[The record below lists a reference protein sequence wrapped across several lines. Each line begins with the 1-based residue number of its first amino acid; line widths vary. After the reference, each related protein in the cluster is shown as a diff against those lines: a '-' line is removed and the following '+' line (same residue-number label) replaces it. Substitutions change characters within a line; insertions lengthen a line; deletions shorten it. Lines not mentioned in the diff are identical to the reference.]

1 MVKLWFFYTE
11 KIVFMDISNMALG
24 RDEVREIDRK
34 AIEEYEIPGIILMEN
49 AGRNVAEEVLKMLP
63 GTDSARVAIFCGK
76 GNNGGDGFVIA
87 RHLYNKGVDVSVYLT
102 TEVSRVLSDGDAS
115 MNLKILLNMNFEI
128 KELKEEYIEGI
139 GKELYEYNVIV
150 DAIFGTGL
158 RGEVREPV
166 RTLIAKINDADMP
179 VVSVD
184 IPSGLSCDDGVV
196 LGAAV
201 KATKT
206 VTFVA
211 AKTGFFQECG
221 QDYIGELIVSDISV
235 PKELIEDHYKKP

>member
-1 MVKLWFFYTE
+1 MDSTKMVLK
-11 KIVFMDISNMALG
+11 

-34 AIEEYEIPGIILMEN
+34 AIEEYEVPGIILMEN
-49 AGRNVAEEVLKMLP
+49 AGRNVAEEILKMLSWP
-63 GTDSARVAIFCGK
+63 KKAKVVIFCGK

-87 RHLYNKGVDVSVYLT
+87 RHLYNKGVNVSVYLLT
-102 TEVSRVLSDGDAS
+102 RISNVLADGDAS
-115 MNLKILLNMNFEI
+115 TNLKILLNMNLKVNELPEGDMKEI
-128 KELKEEYIEGI
+128 RKELQDCNI
-139 GKELYEYNVIV
+139 IV

-158 RGEVREPV
+158 SGEVREPA
-166 RTLIAKINDADMP
+166 RSLIMEINETNIP

-184 IPSGLSCDDGVV
+184 IPSGLDCDEGVV

-211 AKTGFFQECG
+211 AKAGFFKECG
-221 QDYIGELIVSDISV
+221 REYTGELIVSDISV
-235 PKELIEDHYKKP
+235 PKELIEEHQK

>member
-1 MVKLWFFYTE
+1 
-11 KIVFMDISNMALG
+11 MDSTKRAL
-24 RDEVREIDRK
+24 RRNEVREIDRK

-49 AGRNVAEEVLKMLP
+49 AGRNVVEEILKMLP
-63 GTDSARVAIFCGK
+63 GPDKAKVVIFCGK

-87 RHLYNKGVDVSVYLT
+87 RHLYNKGVNVSVYLLT
-102 TEVSRVLSDGDAS
+102 RISNVLADDNAS
-115 MNLKILLNMNFEI
+115 TNLKILLNMNLKVI
-128 KELKEEYIEGI
+128 ELLEGDIEEI
-139 GKELYEYNVIV
+139 GKKLQGCNIIV

-158 RGEVREPV
+158 SGEVREPA
-166 RTLIAKINDADMP
+166 RSLIMKINETNIP

-184 IPSGLSCDDGVV
+184 IPSGLDCDEGVV

-211 AKTGFFQECG
+211 AKAGFFKEYG
-221 QDYIGELIVSDISV
+221 REYTGELIVSDISV
-235 PKELIEDHYKKP
+235 PKELIEEHQK

>member
-1 MVKLWFFYTE
+1 MDSTKMVLKR
-11 KIVFMDISNMALG
+11 N
-24 RDEVREIDRK
+24 EVREIDRK

-49 AGRNVAEEVLKMLP
+49 AGRNVAEEILKMLAWP
-63 GTDSARVAIFCGK
+63 KKAKVVIFCGK

-87 RHLYNKGVDVSVYLT
+87 RHLYNKGVNVSVYLLT
-102 TEVSRVLSDGDAS
+102 RISNVLADGDAS
-115 MNLKILLNMNFEI
+115 TNLKILLNMNLKVNELLEGDMKEI
-128 KELKEEYIEGI
+128 RKELQDCNI
-139 GKELYEYNVIV
+139 IV

-158 RGEVREPV
+158 SGEVREPA
-166 RTLIAKINDADMP
+166 RSLIMEINETNIP

-184 IPSGLSCDDGVV
+184 IPSGLDCDEGVV

-211 AKTGFFQECG
+211 AKAGFFKECG
-221 QDYIGELIVSDISV
+221 REYTGELIVSDISV
-235 PKELIEDHYKKP
+235 PKELIEEHQK

>member
-1 MVKLWFFYTE
+1 
-11 KIVFMDISNMALG
+11 MDIIKRALG
-24 RDEVREIDRK
+24 RDEIREIDRR
-34 AIEEYEIPGIILMEN
+34 AIEEYKIPGIILMEN
-49 AGRNVAEEVLKMLP
+49 AGRNVVEEILKILP
-63 GTDSARVAIFCGK
+63 GTDKTRVAIFCGK

-102 TEVSRVLSDGDAS
+102 TEVSRVLADGDAS
-115 MNLKILLNMNFEI
+115 TNLQILLNMNLEV
-128 KELKEEYIEGI
+128 KELQRENIREV
-139 GKELYEYNVIV
+139 GKALSNYNVIV

-158 RGEVREPV
+158 SGEVSEPV
-166 RTLIAKINDADMP
+166 STLIAKINEADIP

-196 LGAAV
+196 LGIAV

-211 AKTGFFQECG
+211 AKTGFFQEQG
-221 QDYIGELIVSDISV
+221 KEYTGELIVSDISV
-235 PKELIEDHYKKP
+235 PKELIEEYHKKQ

>member
-1 MVKLWFFYTE
+1 
-11 KIVFMDISNMALG
+11 MDITKRALW
-24 RDEVREIDRK
+24 RDEIREIDRK
-34 AIEEYEIPGIILMEN
+34 AIEEYKIPGIILMEN
-49 AGRNVAEEVLKMLP
+49 AGRNVADEVLKMLSKI
-63 GTDSARVAIFCGK
+63 DKARVAIFCGK

-115 MNLKILLNMNFEI
+115 TNLQILLNMNLKI
-128 KELKEEYIEGI
+128 KELQEELI
-139 GKELYEYNVIV
+139 GEVKKALRDYNVIV

-166 RTLIAKINDADMP
+166 RTLIAKINETDIP

-196 LGAAV
+196 LGVAV

-211 AKTGFFQECG
+211 AKTGFFQESG
-221 QDYIGELIVSDISV
+221 KEYTGELIVSDISV
-235 PKELIEDHYKKP
+235 PKELIEEYHKKP

>member
-1 MVKLWFFYTE
+1 MS
-11 KIVFMDISNMALG
+11 IINRALG
-24 RDEVREIDRK
+24 RDEIREIDRK

-63 GTDSARVAIFCGK
+63 GIDTSRVAIFCGK

-87 RHLYNKGVDVSVYLT
+87 RHLYNKGVDVFVYLT

-115 MNLKILLNMNFEI
+115 TNLKILLNMNLEI
-128 KELKEEYIEGI
+128 KELQEEYIGKIE
-139 GKELYEYNVIV
+139 KELHGHNVIV

-166 RTLIAKINDADMP
+166 RTLIAKINETDIP

-196 LGAAV
+196 LGVAV

-211 AKTGFFQECG
+211 AKTGLFQGCG
-221 QDYIGELIVSDISV
+221 KEYTGELIVSDIGV
-235 PKELIEDHYKKP
+235 PKELIEDHHKKP

>member
-1 MVKLWFFYTE
+1 
-11 KIVFMDISNMALG
+11 MDLIKRALG
-24 RDEVREIDRK
+24 RDEIREIDRK

-49 AGRNVAEEVLKMLP
+49 AGRNAAEEVLKMLP
-63 GTDSARVAIFCGK
+63 GADKARVVIFCGK

-102 TEVSRVLSDGDAS
+102 TEVARVLSDGDAS
-115 MNLKILLNMNFEI
+115 TNLKILLNMNLEI
-128 KELKEEYIEGI
+128 KELQGEHI
-139 GKELYEYNVIV
+139 GEVGKALHDYNIIV

-158 RGEVREPV
+158 RGEVREPA
-166 RTLIAKINDADMP
+166 RTLITKINEADIP

-211 AKTGFFQECG
+211 AKMGFFQACG
-221 QDYIGELIVSDISV
+221 KEYIGELIVSDISV
-235 PKELIEDHYKKP
+235 PRELIEEHHKKS

>member
-1 MVKLWFFYTE
+1 MDSTKMVLK
-11 KIVFMDISNMALG
+11 

-49 AGRNVAEEVLKMLP
+49 AGRNVAEEILKMLSWP
-63 GTDSARVAIFCGK
+63 KKAKVVIFCGK

-87 RHLYNKGVDVSVYLT
+87 RHLYNKGVNVSVYLLT
-102 TEVSRVLSDGDAS
+102 RISNVLADGDAS
-115 MNLKILLNMNFEI
+115 TNLKILLNMNLKVNELPEGDMKEI
-128 KELKEEYIEGI
+128 RKELQDCNI
-139 GKELYEYNVIV
+139 IV

-158 RGEVREPV
+158 SGEVREPA
-166 RTLIAKINDADMP
+166 RSLIMEINETNIP

-184 IPSGLSCDDGVV
+184 IPSGLDCDEGVV

-211 AKTGFFQECG
+211 AKAGFFKECG
-221 QDYIGELIVSDISV
+221 REYTGELIVSDISV
-235 PKELIEDHYKKP
+235 PKELIEEHQK